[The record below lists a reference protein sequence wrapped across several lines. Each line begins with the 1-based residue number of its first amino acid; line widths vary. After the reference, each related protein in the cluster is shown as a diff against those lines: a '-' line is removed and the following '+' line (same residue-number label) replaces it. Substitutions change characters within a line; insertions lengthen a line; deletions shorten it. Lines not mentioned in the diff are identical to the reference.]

1 MKVDTIRTQGEQI
14 IDGPVCA
21 CIGYFDGLH
30 RGHRALIDETVSRAK
45 AAGCESALITFS
57 PDPWITIGKMSKV
70 QHLTTMEQRIEL
82 AGRMGIDRVII
93 LDFVKAMAELPP
105 KAFIDMLVTH
115 CPLKALICGF
125 DFHYGKF
132 GSGSVDTLRRDAAGR
147 FEVIVI
153 EAVNDHGD
161 KISSSRISLCLQQGE
176 VAEAGRLLGY
186 PYEIRGVVV
195 HGRQKGR
202 EWGFP
207 TANLKT
213 EEETLLPLGG
223 VYAGEAE
230 SGGRSWKAMINIGHN
245 PTCNPVRELSV
256 EANLLDCAEDF
267 YDQPMRLRFYKRL
280 RTERQFASLQEL
292 IEQLHRDQQA
302 VRDYFQ
308 ESRDE

>member
-1 MKVDTIRTQGEQI
+1 MAGRFWKGRSAPASAILTVCIADT
-14 IDGPVCA
+14 
-21 CIGYFDGLH
+21 
-30 RGHRALIDETVSRAK
+30 RALIDETIRRAK
-45 AAGCESALITFS
+45 AAGCDSALITFS
-57 PDPWITIGKMSKV
+57 PDPWITIGKMQKV
-70 QHLTTMEQRIEL
+70 QHLTTLEQRIEL
-82 AGRMGIDRVII
+82 AGKMGIDRVIV
-93 LDFVKAMAELPP
+93 LDFVKEMAELSPQ
-105 KAFIDMLVTH
+105 AFIDMLAEH
-115 CPLKALICGF
+115 CRLKVLVCGF

-132 GSGSVDTLRRDAAGR
+132 GSGSVETLRAEADGR
-147 FEVIVI
+147 FDVVVIA
-153 EAVNDHGD
+153 AVNDQGD
-161 KISSSRISLCLQQGE
+161 KISSSRICRCLERGD

-213 EEETLLPLGG
+213 DEETLLPLGG

-230 SGGRSWKAMINIGHN
+230 SKGRCWKAMINIGHN

-280 RTERQFASLQEL
+280 RAEQQFASLTEL
-292 IEQLHRDQQA
+292 VDQLRRDQQA
-302 VRDYFQ
+302 VREVVQ
-308 ESRDE
+308 EPGDE

>member
-1 MKVDTIRTQGEQI
+1 M
-14 IDGPVCA
+14 
-21 CIGYFDGLH
+21 
-30 RGHRALIDETVSRAK
+30 
-45 AAGCESALITFS
+45 
-57 PDPWITIGKMSKV
+57 
-70 QHLTTMEQRIEL
+70 
-82 AGRMGIDRVII
+82 
-93 LDFVKAMAELPP
+93 
-105 KAFIDMLVTH
+105 
-115 CPLKALICGF
+115 
-125 DFHYGKF
+125 
-132 GSGSVDTLRRDAAGR
+132 
-147 FEVIVI
+147 VI
-153 EAVNDHGD
+153 EAVNDQGD
-161 KISSSRISLCLQQGE
+161 KISSSRISRCLEQGD

-256 EANLLDCAEDF
+256 EANLLDCTEDF

-308 ESRDE
+308 ELRDE